1 MHTKPRFVPIRWI
14 WRAVALSAGASA
26 CGDDTETGQL
36 PTIGVTLDSVTWIS
50 PPADEQLWGIRDVLE
65 IEGTTWALTSSK
77 PLLHGFRD
85 GARFAAIGMIGP
97 GPLEMLS
104 PKALLHGPE
113 PGAVTV
119 WDPGAERY
127 VTYSGS
133 DASLT
138 TRAAPLNGGLVRPD
152 IAAVTFG
159 DPFRM
164 GSVIGYAFGVRYGDR
179 VLRGEDLWGGRLY
192 RMRVPGD
199 SILSW
204 VDFASLPGASLRVP
218 GAEVL
223 GPVPLWDTCPDG
235 RIAILD
241 PISTNLYLV
250 RSEWEMR
257 DSVSLTWEHRPLALS
272 DRVGYLVAQY
282 RHETNDPDLS
292 EEEVVT
298 QAERVEREARAMFS
312 AEEPLGVDLKCGPSH
327 AWVQEFDGGVHPLG
341 YGPVW
346 RTISLDDP
354 PDESTKVTL
363 PPDLPSSVYWSH
375 GFSASLRTPLG
386 SSE

>member
-1 MHTKPRFVPIRWI
+1 MHAKPRVGPIRWI
-14 WRAVALSAGASA
+14 WPTVALSAGAFA
-26 CGDDTETGQL
+26 CGRHTETAQV
-36 PTIGVTLDSVTWIS
+36 PAISVTLDSVTWIS

-138 TRAAPLNGGLVRPD
+138 TRAAPRNGGLVRPD

-192 RMRVPGD
+192 RMRV
-199 SILSW
+199 SRRQS
-204 VDFASLPGASLRVP
+204 ASNGR
-218 GAEVL
+218 L
-223 GPVPLWDTCPDG
+223 GPCSRPKS
-235 RIAILD
+235 R
-241 PISTNLYLV
+241 
-250 RSEWEMR
+250 
-257 DSVSLTWEHRPLALS
+257 SVSIS
-272 DRVGYLVAQY
+272 SVD
-282 RHETNDPDLS
+282 
-292 EEEVVT
+292 
-298 QAERVEREARAMFS
+298 RAMHGSRSSMAEFIRS
-312 AEEPLGVDLKCGPSH
+312 AMALCGEQFHSMT
-327 AWVQEFDGGVHPLG
+327 
-341 YGPVW
+341 
-346 RTISLDDP
+346 RRMSP
-354 PDESTKVTL
+354 PK
-363 PPDLPSSVYWSH
+363 
-375 GFSASLRTPLG
+375 
-386 SSE
+386 